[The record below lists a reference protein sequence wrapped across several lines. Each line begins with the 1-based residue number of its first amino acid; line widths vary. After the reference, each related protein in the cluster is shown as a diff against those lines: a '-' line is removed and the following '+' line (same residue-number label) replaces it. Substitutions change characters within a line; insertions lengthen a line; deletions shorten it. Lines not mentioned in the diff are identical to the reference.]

1 MKSFEDF
8 IMESKK
14 LKHLEH
20 PADRAL
26 HSKSGF
32 NQAFT
37 ALHDLHKYLKGQ
49 KSNTKLS
56 QKFDG
61 APSLVFGTHPETKK
75 FFVATKSA
83 WNKTPKINYT
93 HADIEANHPK
103 SEGLKSK
110 LRTALD
116 HLPKVTPKGKV
127 YQGDV
132 MYSHTDIKKSKG
144 KLNVTPNTIT
154 YGAKKNSSEGK
165 KMGSAKFGIAVHT
178 GYTGKDLQSL
188 TSHPLHDTSDFKNHK
203 DVHVIDHSV
212 AGSSDYTTERQERVK
227 RFLGGA
233 AKMIKKVDYSKTEG
247 HAAHAQ
253 MYVNQTVRNNT
264 RPSAKGYYKHLLTR
278 ARDNKDVKPE
288 HLEVVKKNAG
298 HFENLFKA
306 HRYLEL
312 AKTTMVHALDPH
324 NKKYETSIGG
334 KPSGPEGYVA
344 NGKDKI
350 VKRYPD
356 KHGPG
361 FSAANFSQG
370 TFRK

>member
-1 MKSFEDF
+1 MV
-8 IMESKK
+8 ESEK

-26 HSKSGF
+26 HGKSGF
-32 NQAFT
+32 RQAFS
-37 ALHDLHKYLKGQ
+37 ALHDLHKSLKGE

-83 WNKTPKINYT
+83 WNKTPKINYSN
-93 HADIEANHPK
+93 ADIETNHPK

-110 LRTALD
+110 LRTALE

-132 MYSHTDIKKSKG
+132 MYSHGDIKKEKG
-144 KLNVTPNTIT
+144 KLSVTPNTIT
-154 YGAKKNSSEGK
+154 YGAKHNSPEGK
-165 KMGSAKFGIAVHT
+165 KMGKAKFGIAVHT

-188 TSHPLHDTSDFKNHK
+188 TSHPLHDTSNFKSHK

-212 AGSSDYTTERQERVK
+212 GKSSDYTPERQERVK

-233 AKMIKKVDYSKTEG
+233 AKHAKQVDYSKTKGLET
-247 HAAHAQ
+247 HAQ
-253 MYVNQTVRNNT
+253 MYVNQTVRTNT
-264 RPSAKGYYKHLLTR
+264 RPSAKGLYKHLLTR

-288 HLEVVKKNAG
+288 QLDQVRQHSG
-298 HFENLFKA
+298 HFDNLFKA

-324 NKKYETSIGG
+324 NKNYETSIGG

-361 FSAANFSQG
+361 FAAANFAQG
-370 TFRK
+370 TFRKK